1 MQLATV
7 KPGDI
12 VRVDKKGRVFEA
24 FVLAK
29 RDGVLEIEPIQ
40 RGISYTTASA
50 REVICHWARR
60 GRPRTRRP
68 ADQEGS
74 T

>member
-12 VRVDKKGRVFEA
+12 VRVDKKERAFEA
-24 FVLAK
+24 FVRAK
-29 RDGVLEIEPIQ
+29 RKRGLEIEPIE

-68 ADQEGS
+68 PEREGS

>member
-1 MQLATV
+1 MELATV
-7 KPGDI
+7 RPGDI

-50 REVICHWARR
+50 REVVGHWARR
-60 GRPRTRRP
+60 GRPRNRRLG
-68 ADQEGS
+68 EGS